1 MFLLRAFK
9 PHNEFWKYLIG
20 SVIVI
25 GASFIGQIPLGIA
38 LVLESFKTGKP
49 MPVTQD
55 GLMRFLD
62 LNLTLFLV
70 LLSFVTAL
78 IAIIIVVRKMHGQKF
93 KEVVTGRH
101 EVDWK
106 RIFFSFFIWAIFSVG
121 TTVATYYL
129 EPDNYI
135 LQFDIVNFSVLF
147 IIALLL
153 IPVQTT
159 VEELIFRGY
168 LMQGFG
174 LLAKNRWFPLLMTS
188 IIFGSMHLANPE
200 VVKMGYIITFYYIGT
215 GLFLGIMTLM
225 DEGTELAMGFH
236 AANNLIAA
244 LLVTADW
251 TAFQTHSVFKD
262 ISQPTA
268 GFDIL
273 LPLLVI
279 YPILLIIFSKKYGW
293 SNWKEKLTGK
303 LLPTREIEQ

>member
-1 MFLLRAFK
+1 FLLRAFK
-9 PHNEFWKYLIG
+9 PHNEFWKYLVG

-25 GASFIGQIPLGIA
+25 GASFLGQVPLGIA
-38 LVLESFKTGKP
+38 LALESFKKGKA

-55 GLMRFLD
+55 GIMRFMD

-70 LLSFVTAL
+70 LLSFVFAF
-78 IAIIIVVRKMHGQKF
+78 IAIIIVVKKMHGQKF
-93 KEVVTGRH
+93 REVVTARPAI
-101 EVDWK
+101 DWN
-106 RIFFSFFIWAIFSVG
+106 RIIFAFLIWAIFSVA
-121 TTVATYYL
+121 TTVAAYYM
-129 EPDNYI
+129 EPDKYI
-135 LQFDIVNFSVLF
+135 LQFDPLNFSILF
-147 IIALLL
+147 VIALLM

-174 LLAKNRWFPLLMTS
+174 LLAKNKWFPLLMTS
-188 IIFGSMHLANPE
+188 VIFGSMHLANPE
-200 VVKMGYIITFYYIGT
+200 VAKMGYIITFYYIGT

-225 DEGTELAMGFH
+225 DEGTELAIGFH

-262 ISQPTA
+262 ISEPTA

-303 LLPTREIEQ
+303 LTPSSEIEQ